1 MKVKRFFLFAAVA
14 IAAMTVSEQ
23 VNAQT
28 FNQTKENNNI
38 FKPHWYMQVQ
48 GGAAHTVGEAKF
60 KNLISPAVALSLGY
74 RFSPLWGVRV
84 GASGWQAKGGWVNPT
99 TTYKYNFLQGNVDA
113 TLDLSNLFSG
123 FNSKRFF
130 NAYMFLGAGLNGAYN
145 NDDAVALAATG
156 RTLGNLWTGTKMFV
170 AGRGGLGANLR
181 LSNNVA
187 FNVEV
192 NANALSDK
200 FNSKKAGNPD
210 WQFNALAGLTFKF
223 GKSSQKKAVAP
234 VQEPVAEPTP
244 VVVKQ
249 EPVQVVVPVEEKKEE
264 KVVKPQTLTENIFF
278 NINSSSIRSSEE
290 MKINNLVAFLK
301 ENPGTKVVVCGYA
314 DAATGNA
321 NINQRL
327 SKARALT
334 VEKALKAAGIAT
346 DRISVDFKGDKVQ
359 PFSVVEENRVAICV
373 VE

>member
-60 KNLISPAVALSLGY
+60 KNLISPAAALSLGY

-156 RTLGNLWTGTKMFV
+156 RTL
-170 AGRGGLGANLR
+170 
-181 LSNNVA
+181 
-187 FNVEV
+187 
-192 NANALSDK
+192 
-200 FNSKKAGNPD
+200 
-210 WQFNALAGLTFKF
+210 
-223 GKSSQKKAVAP
+223 
-234 VQEPVAEPTP
+234 
-244 VVVKQ
+244 
-249 EPVQVVVPVEEKKEE
+249 
-264 KVVKPQTLTENIFF
+264 
-278 NINSSSIRSSEE
+278 
-290 MKINNLVAFLK
+290 
-301 ENPGTKVVVCGYA
+301 
-314 DAATGNA
+314 
-321 NINQRL
+321 
-327 SKARALT
+327 
-334 VEKALKAAGIAT
+334 
-346 DRISVDFKGDKVQ
+346 
-359 PFSVVEENRVAICV
+359 
-373 VE
+373 